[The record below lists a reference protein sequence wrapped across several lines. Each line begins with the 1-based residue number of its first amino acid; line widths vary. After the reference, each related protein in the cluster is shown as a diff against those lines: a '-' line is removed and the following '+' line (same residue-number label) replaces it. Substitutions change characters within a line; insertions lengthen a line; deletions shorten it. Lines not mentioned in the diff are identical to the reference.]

1 MTRLY
6 NNSKRGFTLV
16 ETMCTVAIIVTLL
29 AITTVGIT
37 DHLDRAHS
45 TANVVLTSRKN
56 LDAIDGEAFS
66 NEGHSVGIGN
76 TAPANTPSAPATS
89 SDSEAPKASGGSSGI
104 IASTNEISSDIAEA
118 AGAEAVAEPDP
129 EMSEE
134 EAARQAMIDDVASNI
149 SSFASAHGVT
159 YLPGTE
165 DLPNILATAEVSAQE
180 LYEDKGF
187 TDPRYFMYCPATG
200 EIKLSNGDGKKMTCN
215 DGQNF
220 IKAVLNEDAA
230 RNINGT
236 TEGNTANLRTQI
248 DSNYLNNS
256 SKYIYIGVNKNSD
269 GTYQVVPNVC
279 VDVNGNFNS
288 IITWTFD
295 NGSRWTIDQSTLDA
309 STMKNSQGQTVKN
322 WNGYVAFVTNASGSM
337 LDLSRI
343 NTSSY
348 TGRSSNSTENSQ
360 WCRDVQA
367 LRTAS

>member
-1 MTRLY
+1 
-6 NNSKRGFTLV
+6 
-16 ETMCTVAIIVTLL
+16 MCTVAIIVTLL

-66 NEGHSVGIGN
+66 NDGHSVGIGD
-76 TAPANTPSAPATS
+76 TTPANTPSAPATS

-118 AGAEAVAEPDP
+118 AAEEAVAEPDP
-129 EMSEE
+129 EMTEE

-149 SSFASAHGVT
+149 SSFAEAHGVN

-165 DLPNILATAEVSAQE
+165 DLPTIIATAEVSAQA
-180 LYEDKGF
+180 LYEQRGF
-187 TDPRYFMYCPATG
+187 TDPRYFKYNLATG
-200 EIKLSNGDGKKMTCN
+200 EIMTADNDGKKMTCN

-220 IKAVLNEDAA
+220 TRAILNENAA
-230 RNINGT
+230 RNINKT
-236 TEGNTANLRTQI
+236 TEGNTPNLRTQI
-248 DSNYLNNS
+248 DNSYLNNS

-269 GTYQVVPNVC
+269 GTYQVVPNIC
-279 VDVNGNFNS
+279 IDVNGNFNS

-295 NGSRWTIDQSTLDA
+295 NGTKWTIDRDNFDA
-309 STMKNSQGQTVKN
+309 NTMKNDKGQTVKN
-322 WNGYVAFVTNASGSM
+322 WNGYVAFVTSASGSM

-348 TGRSSNSTENSQ
+348 TQNSSSGDQNEAWKRDVMEVRRSS
-360 WCRDVQA
+360 
-367 LRTAS
+367 